1 MTDYLAIYEKAVA
14 SLDDPILT
22 QTYNQSKIEFCSK
35 LFSHLSRAI
44 WLFNTPQYEV
54 EKLSSSSVE
63 PKIENVYATG
73 DGATTSYVID
83 NPLTGMGSLIVEATV
98 DGAKAEGV
106 YNSETNTFIFIT
118 APAIDTSIVITQYLT
133 GGFSSTLDQTEI
145 TILALLLVSCWSEKE
160 ENFLLD
166 IRRLLTTSDFKLH
179 DSSSVLRSKVH
190 WHYTMYEQAQKLMN
204 NYSLNLMKKGVLSGR

>member
-22 QTYNQSKIEFCSK
+22 QTYNQSKIEFCGK
-35 LFSHLSRAI
+35 LYSHLSRAI
-44 WLFNTPQYEV
+44 WLFNTPYFEV
-54 EKLSSSSVE
+54 DKLTKSAVA
-63 PKIENVYATG
+63 PKTENVYATG
-73 DGATTSYVID
+73 DGTSTSFVID
-83 NPLTGMGSLIVEATV
+83 NPITGDGSLIVEATV
-98 DGAKAEGV
+98 NGVKASGV
-106 YNSETNTFIFIT
+106 YNSETHTFIFDT
-118 APAIDTSIVITQYLT
+118 APALDASIVITQYLT
-133 GGFSSTLDQTEI
+133 GGFSAELDQTEI

-204 NYSLNLMKKGVLSGR
+204 NYSLNLMKKGVISGR

>member
-14 SLDDPILT
+14 SFDDPILT

-35 LFSHLSRAI
+35 LFSHLTRAI
-44 WLFNTPQYEV
+44 WLFNTPQFEV
-54 EKLSSSSVE
+54 EKLSSSAVA
-63 PKIENVYATG
+63 PKSQDVVATG
-73 DGATTSYVID
+73 DGTTTSYVID
-83 NPLTGMGSLIVEATV
+83 NPLTGVGSLIVEGKV
-98 DGAKAEGV
+98 NGVKAEGT
-106 YNSETNTFIFIT
+106 YNYETNTFIFAQ
-118 APAIDTSIVITQYLT
+118 APANESSIIITQYLT
-133 GGFSSTLDQTEI
+133 GGFSSTLDQTEV
-145 TILALLLVSCWSEKE
+145 TIMALLLVSCWSEKE